1 MKPYILHLSNPA
13 VNWENVTPT
22 GSGKL
27 GLALYGR
34 VGTEQLRFNEETI
47 WSGGPMNT
55 KVEGYRE
62 ILEKTRALY
71 LADHEWEADQYA
83 TEAMKDC
90 FFRIHS
96 YEYAGEVTV
105 QLHEDD
111 ACENYRRD
119 LNLTHGVGAVC
130 YDKDGVSYRR
140 EVFCSHPAGLACA
153 RFTATAPFAA
163 RIAFRRENIDRLT
176 YQRDHL
182 TALCHTAVGSNA
194 FTLTT
199 RIVTDGNTAADALG
213 ITVADATYVILYT
226 AIATAFRHDD
236 MTSAIAAMLS
246 GSDSGW
252 DALLAEHIADFSA
265 IMERT
270 DITFDPEDDALSD
283 MPVSARLERLKN
295 DPDAED
301 ASLISLYYQFGKY
314 LLVSSSREDSLPA
327 NLQGV
332 WSEGI
337 SAPWNADY
345 HTNINLQM
353 NYWPAEEAG
362 LSESVSSLF
371 GYMNDY
377 LLPGG
382 KRVAAENYGAR
393 GMVVH
398 HISDIYGFAAAGDGI
413 WGLWPVGGAW
423 LAFHMWEHYLYTGD
437 RGFLR
442 DTAYEYIRSC
452 ALFFFDTLFDD
463 GHGGLLSGPST
474 SPENTYYVEVNG
486 EKKRVYLAVSPTMDT
501 EIIGGLLRFYAET
514 EDILAIHPEDGE
526 KAREMAAR
534 LPALR
539 VGKYGQLMEWRKDY
553 EEAEPGHRHISHAF
567 ALYPAAQITRDT
579 PELYAAIRTTLER
592 RLSSGGGHTGWSR
605 AWLINLFARLRSG
618 EDTYE
623 NIRALFTK
631 STLPNLWDTHA
642 PFQIDGNFGGTAG
655 IGEMVMQSHEGF
667 ISLLPALSE
676 KLANGS
682 FTGLRARGQKTVS
695 ASWKNGVVE
704 SISITEAGGVHTTV
718 EVPCAGV
725 YTADDGTE
733 YPTVNGRITIDSTAD
748 TVVLH
753 RA

>member
-1 MKPYILHLSNPA
+1 MNPYILHLTNPA

-27 GLALYGR
+27 GMALYGH

-47 WSGGPMNT
+47 WAGGPMNT

-62 ILEKTRALY
+62 ILDKTRALY
-71 LADHEWEADQYA
+71 LADREWEADQYA
-83 TEAMKDC
+83 NEAMKDC
-90 FFRIHS
+90 FFRIQS

-105 QLHEDD
+105 TLHEDD
-111 ACENYRRD
+111 FCENYRRD

-130 YDKDGVSYRR
+130 YDKDSVSYRR

-163 RIAFRRENIDRLT
+163 KIAFRRENIDRLT
-176 YQRDHL
+176 YQHDHL
-182 TALCHTAVGSNA
+182 TALCHTAAGDNR
-194 FTLTT
+194 FTLST
-199 RIVTDGNTAADALG
+199 RVVTNGKTAADAHG
-213 ITVADATYVILYT
+213 ITVSDATYVILYT

-246 GSDSGW
+246 KSEIGW
-252 DALLAEHIADFSA
+252 DALLHAHIADFSA

-270 DITFDPEDDALSD
+270 DIRLGDDALDD
-283 MPVSARLERLKN
+283 MPVNERLERLQN
-295 DPDAED
+295 DPDAID

-332 WSEGI
+332 WSEGLR
-337 SAPWNADY
+337 APWNSDY

-362 LSESVSSLF
+362 LSESVNALF

-382 KRVAAENYGAR
+382 KRVAVENYEAR

-423 LAFHMWEHYLYTGD
+423 LAYHMWEHYLYTED
-437 RGFLR
+437 KEFLR
-442 DTAYEYIRSC
+442 DTAYEYIRQC

-474 SPENTYYVEVNG
+474 SPENRYLVDVNG
-486 EKKRVYLAVSPTMDT
+486 EKKEVYLAVSPTMDT
-501 EIIGGLLRFYAET
+501 EIIGGLLRFYAEAA
-514 EDILAIHPEDGE
+514 DILGLHPEDA
-526 KAREMAAR
+526 KTAREMADR
-534 LPALR
+534 LPPLT

-567 ALYPAAQITRDT
+567 GLYPAAQITRDT
-579 PELYAAIRTTLER
+579 PELYAAIRTTMER
-592 RLSSGGGHTGWSR
+592 RLSAGGGHTGWSR
-605 AWLINLFARLRSG
+605 AWLINLFARLRDG
-618 EDTYE
+618 ESTYD

-655 IGEMVMQSHEGF
+655 IAEMLLQSHEGF
-667 ISLLPALSE
+667 LSLLPALSE
-676 KLANGS
+676 KLACGS
-682 FTGLRARGQKTVS
+682 FTGLRARGRRIVS
-695 ASWKNGVVE
+695 AAWENGSVTTFSV
-704 SISITEAGGVHTTV
+704 TEKGGVHTTV
-718 EVPCAGV
+718 ELPTDGV

-733 YPTVNGRITIDSTAD
+733 YPTVNGRITIDSAAD

>member
-1 MKPYILHLSNPA
+1 MNPYILHLANPA

-22 GSGKL
+22 GSGRL
-27 GLALYGR
+27 GMAVYGH
-34 VGTEQLRFNEETI
+34 VATEQLRFI
-47 WSGGPMNT
+47 WSGSPMNT

-62 ILEKTRALY
+62 ILDKTRALY

-83 TEAMKDC
+83 NEAMKDC
-90 FFRIHS
+90 FFHIQS

-105 QLHEDD
+105 ALHDDD

-119 LNLTHGVGAVC
+119 LNLTHGVAAVC

-140 EVFCSHPAGLACA
+140 EAFCSHPAGLACA

-163 RIAFRRENIDRLT
+163 KIAFRRENLDRLT

-182 TALCHTAVGSNA
+182 TALCHTAVGDNK

-199 RIVTDGNTAADALG
+199 RVVTDGRTSADAHG
-213 ITVADATYVILYT
+213 IAVSDATYVILYT
-226 AIATAFRHDD
+226 AIATAFRYDD

-246 GSDSGW
+246 KSEAGW
-252 DALLAEHIADFSA
+252 DALVQAHIADFSA

-270 DITFDPEDDALSD
+270 DIRLGDDSLDD
-283 MPVSARLERLKN
+283 MPLDKRLERLKN

-301 ASLISLYYQFGKY
+301 AALVSLYYQFGKY

-332 WSEGI
+332 WSEGLR
-337 SAPWNADY
+337 APWNSDY

-362 LSESVSSLF
+362 LTESVTSLF

-382 KRVAAENYGAR
+382 KRVAEENYGAR

-437 RGFLR
+437 KEFLR
-442 DTAYEYIRSC
+442 DTAYEYIRQC
-452 ALFFFDTLFDD
+452 ALFFFDTLFED

-474 SPENTYYVEVNG
+474 SPENRYLVDVNG
-486 EKKRVYLAVSPTMDT
+486 EKKEVYLAVSPTMDT
-501 EIIGGLLRFYAET
+501 EIIGGLLRFYAEA
-514 EDILAIHPEDGE
+514 EDILGLHPEDA
-526 KAREMAAR
+526 KTAREMADK
-534 LPALR
+534 LPPLT

-567 ALYPAAQITRDT
+567 GLYPAAQITRDT
-579 PELYAAIRTTLER
+579 PELYAAIRTTMER
-592 RLSSGGGHTGWSR
+592 RLASGGGHTGWSR
-605 AWLINLFARLRSG
+605 VWLINLFARLRDG
-618 EDTYE
+618 EGTYD

-655 IGEMVMQSHEGF
+655 IGEMVLQSHEGF
-667 ISLLPALSE
+667 LSLLPALSD
-676 KLANGS
+676 KLSSGS

-695 ASWKNGVVE
+695 AEWKNGVVE
-704 SISITEAGGVHTTV
+704 SFSVTAKGGVHTTV
-718 EVPCAGV
+718 EVPNDGV

-733 YPTVNGRITIDSTAD
+733 YPTVGGRITIDTAAD
-748 TVVLH
+748 TIVLR

>member
-1 MKPYILHLSNPA
+1 MKPYILHLANPA

-22 GSGKL
+22 GSGRL
-27 GLALYGR
+27 GMSLYGC

-62 ILEKTRALY
+62 ILEKARALY
-71 LADHEWEADQYA
+71 LADREWEADRYM

-111 ACENYRRD
+111 ACEKYRRD
-119 LNLTHGVGAVC
+119 LNLTQGIGAVC

-140 EVFCSHPAGLACA
+140 EVFCSHLAGLACA

-163 RIAFRRENIDRLT
+163 KIAFRRENIDRLT
-176 YQRDHL
+176 YQCDHL
-182 TALCHTAVGSNA
+182 TALCHTAVGANP
-194 FTLTT
+194 FTLST
-199 RIVTDGNTAADALG
+199 RIVTDGKTAADAQG
-213 ITVADATYVILYT
+213 ITVTDATYVILYT

-236 MTSAIAAMLS
+236 MASAIAAMLS
-246 GSDSGW
+246 KSECGW
-252 DALLAEHIADFSA
+252 DTLLAEHIADFSA

-270 DITFDPEDDALSD
+270 DITFDTDGTLDDI
-283 MPVSARLERLKN
+283 PVNERLERLKN

-301 ASLISLYYQFGKY
+301 ASLIALYYQFGKY
-314 LLVSSSREDSLPA
+314 LLISSSREDSLPA

-332 WSEGI
+332 WSEGLH
-337 SAPWNADY
+337 APWNSDY

-362 LSESVSSLF
+362 LSESVAS
-371 GYMNDY
+371 

-423 LAFHMWEHYLYTGD
+423 LAFHMWEHYLYTED
-437 RGFLR
+437 RDFLR
-442 DTAYEYIRSC
+442 DTAYEYIRNC
-452 ALFFFDTLFDD
+452 ALFFFDTLFED

-474 SPENTYYVEVNG
+474 SPENSYLVDVNG
-486 EKKRVYLAVSPTMDT
+486 EKKEVYLAVSPTMDT

-514 EDILAIHPEDGE
+514 EDILGIHPEDG
-526 KAREMAAR
+526 KTARKMADR
-534 LPALR
+534 LPPLTI
-539 VGKYGQLMEWRKDY
+539 GKYGQLMEWRKDY

-567 ALYPAAQITRDT
+567 GLYPAAQITRDT
-579 PELYAAIRTTLER
+579 PELYAAIRKTMER

-618 EDTYE
+618 EDTYD

-667 ISLLPALSE
+667 ISLLPALSA
-676 KLANGS
+676 KLANGC
-682 FTGLRARGQKTVS
+682 FTGLRARGQKIVS
-695 ASWKNGVVE
+695 AAWKDSVVE
-704 SISITEAGGVHTTV
+704 SFSITQAGGVHTTV
-718 EVPCAGV
+718 EVPNDGV

-733 YPTVNGRITIDSTAD
+733 YPTVGGRITIDSTAD

>member
-1 MKPYILHLSNPA
+1 MNPYILHLTNPA
-13 VNWENVTPT
+13 VNWENITPT

-27 GLALYGR
+27 GMALYGH
-34 VGTEQLRFNEETI
+34 VGAEQLRFNEETI

-55 KVEGYRE
+55 RVEGYRE

-83 TEAMKDC
+83 NEAMKDC
-90 FFRIHS
+90 FFRIQS

-105 QLHEDD
+105 ALHADD
-111 ACENYRRD
+111 VCENYRRD
-119 LNLTHGVGAVC
+119 LNLTHGIAAVC
-130 YDKDGVSYRR
+130 YEKDGISYRR
-140 EVFCSHPAGLACA
+140 EGFCSHPAGLACA

-163 RIAFRRENIDRLT
+163 KITFRRENIDRLT

-182 TALCHTAVGSNA
+182 TALCHTAAGDNK
-194 FTLTT
+194 FTLST
-199 RIVTDGNTAADALG
+199 RVVTDGKSTADAHG
-213 ITVADATYVILYT
+213 ITVSDATYVILYT

-246 GSDSGW
+246 KSEAGW
-252 DALLAEHIADFSA
+252 DALVHEHIADFSA

-270 DITFDPEDDALSD
+270 DIRLGDDALSN
-283 MPVSARLERLKN
+283 MPVNERLERLRN
-295 DPDAED
+295 DQEAVD

-332 WSEGI
+332 WSEGLQ
-337 SAPWNADY
+337 APWNADY

-362 LSESVSSLF
+362 LTESVTSLF
-371 GYMNDY
+371 DYMNDY

-423 LAFHMWEHYLYTGD
+423 LAYHMWEHYLYTED
-437 RGFLR
+437 KEFLR
-442 DTAYEYIRSC
+442 DTAYEYIRQC

-474 SPENTYYVEVNG
+474 SPENSYLVDVNG

-501 EIIGGLLRFYAET
+501 EIIGGLLRFYAEA
-514 EDILAIHPEDGE
+514 EDILGLHPEDA
-526 KAREMAAR
+526 KTAREMADR
-534 LPALR
+534 LPPLT

-567 ALYPAAQITRDT
+567 GLYPAAQITRDT
-579 PELYAAIRTTLER
+579 PELYTAIRTTMER

-605 AWLINLFARLRSG
+605 AWLISLFARLRDG
-618 EDTYE
+618 ESTYD

-631 STLPNLWDTHA
+631 STLPNLWDTHP
-642 PFQIDGNFGGTAG
+642 PFQIDGNFGGAAG
-655 IGEMVMQSHEGF
+655 IAEMLLQSHEGF
-667 ISLLPALSE
+667 LSLLPALSE
-676 KLANGS
+676 KLASGS
-682 FTGLRARGQKTVS
+682 FTGLRARGRKTVS
-695 ASWKNGVVE
+695 AAWENGCVTTFSV
-704 SISITEAGGVHTTV
+704 TEKGGVHTTV
-718 EVPCAGV
+718 ELPTDGV

-733 YPTVNGRITIDSTAD
+733 YPTVNGRITIDSAAD
-748 TVVLH
+748 TVVLR

>member
-1 MKPYILHLSNPA
+1 MKPYILHLANPA

-22 GSGKL
+22 GSGRL
-27 GLALYGR
+27 GMSLYGR
-34 VGTEQLRFNEETI
+34 VGTEQLRSNEETI

-62 ILEKTRALY
+62 ILEKTRTLY
-71 LADHEWEADQYA
+71 LADHEWEADRYA

-111 ACENYRRD
+111 TCENYRRD
-119 LNLTHGVGAVC
+119 LNLTQGIGAVC

-163 RIAFRRENIDRLT
+163 KIAYRRENIDRLT

-182 TALCHTAVGSNA
+182 TALCHTAVGANP
-194 FTLTT
+194 FTLST
-199 RIVTDGNTAADALG
+199 RIVTDGKTAADAQG
-213 ITVADATYVILYT
+213 ITVTDATYVILYT

-236 MTSAIAAMLS
+236 MASAIAAMLS
-246 GSDSGW
+246 KSECGW
-252 DALLAEHIADFSA
+252 DTLLAEHIADFSA

-270 DITFDPEDDALSD
+270 DITFDTDGTLDDI
-283 MPVSARLERLKN
+283 PVNERLERLKN

-301 ASLISLYYQFGKY
+301 ASLIALYYQFGKY
-314 LLVSSSREDSLPA
+314 LLISSSREDSLPA

-332 WSEGI
+332 WSEGLN
-337 SAPWNADY
+337 APWNSDY

-362 LSESVSSLF
+362 LSESVASLF

-423 LAFHMWEHYLYTGD
+423 LAFHMWEHYLYTED
-437 RGFLR
+437 RDFLR
-442 DTAYEYIRSC
+442 DTAYEYIRNC
-452 ALFFFDTLFDD
+452 ALFFFDTLFED

-474 SPENTYYVEVNG
+474 SPENSYLVDVNG
-486 EKKRVYLAVSPTMDT
+486 EKKEVYLAVSPTMDT
-501 EIIGGLLRFYAET
+501 EII
-514 EDILAIHPEDGE
+514 
-526 KAREMAAR
+526 
-534 LPALR
+534 
-539 VGKYGQLMEWRKDY
+539 GKYGQLMEWRKDY

-567 ALYPAAQITRDT
+567 GLYPAAQITRDT
-579 PELYAAIRTTLER
+579 PELYAAIRKTMER

-605 AWLINLFARLRSG
+605 AWLNNLIARLRSG
-618 EDTYE
+618 EDTYD

-667 ISLLPALSE
+667 ISLLPALSA
-676 KLANGS
+676 KLANGC
-682 FTGLRARGQKTVS
+682 FTGLRARGQKIVS
-695 ASWKNGVVE
+695 AAWKDSVVE
-704 SISITEAGGVHTTV
+704 SFSITQAGGVHTTV
-718 EVPCAGV
+718 EVPNDGV

-733 YPTVNGRITIDSTAD
+733 YPTVGGRITIDSTAD

>member
-1 MKPYILHLSNPA
+1 MNPYILHLSNPA

-22 GSGKL
+22 GSGRL
-27 GLALYGR
+27 GMAVYGH
-34 VGTEQLRFNEETI
+34 VATEQLRFNEETI

-62 ILEKTRALY
+62 ILDKTRALY

-83 TEAMKDC
+83 NEAMKDC
-90 FFRIHS
+90 FFRIQS

-105 QLHEDD
+105 ALHDDD

-119 LNLTHGVGAVC
+119 LNLTHGVAAVC

-140 EVFCSHPAGLACA
+140 EAFCSHPAGLACA

-163 RIAFRRENIDRLT
+163 KIAFRRENLDRLT

-182 TALCHTAVGSNA
+182 TALCHTAVGDNK

-199 RIVTDGNTAADALG
+199 RVVTDGRTSADAHG
-213 ITVADATYVILYT
+213 IAVSDATYVILYT
-226 AIATAFRHDD
+226 AIATAFRYDD

-246 GSDSGW
+246 KSEAGW
-252 DALLAEHIADFSA
+252 DALVQAHIADFSD

-270 DITFDPEDDALSD
+270 DIRLGNDSLDD
-283 MPVSARLERLKN
+283 MPVDKRLERLKN

-301 ASLISLYYQFGKY
+301 AALVSLYYQFGKY
-314 LLVSSSREDSLPA
+314 LLISSSREDSLPA

-332 WSEGI
+332 WSEGM
-337 SAPWNADY
+337 SAPWNSDY

-362 LSESVSSLF
+362 LTESVTSLF

-382 KRVAAENYGAR
+382 KRVAEENYGAR

-437 RGFLR
+437 KEFLR
-442 DTAYEYIRSC
+442 DTAYEYIRQC
-452 ALFFFDTLFDD
+452 ALFFFDTLFED

-474 SPENTYYVEVNG
+474 SPENRYLVDVNG
-486 EKKRVYLAVSPTMDT
+486 EKKEVYLAVSPTMDT
-501 EIIGGLLRFYAET
+501 EIIGGLLRFYAEA
-514 EDILAIHPEDGE
+514 EDILGLHPEDA
-526 KAREMAAR
+526 KTAREMADK
-534 LPALR
+534 LPPLT

-567 ALYPAAQITRDT
+567 GLYPAAQITRDT
-579 PELYAAIRTTLER
+579 PELYAAIRTTMER
-592 RLSSGGGHTGWSR
+592 RLASGGGHTGWSR
-605 AWLINLFARLRSG
+605 AWLINLFARLRDG
-618 EDTYE
+618 EGTYD

-655 IGEMVMQSHEGF
+655 IGEMVLQSHEGF
-667 ISLLPALSE
+667 LSLLPALSD
-676 KLANGS
+676 KLSSGS

-695 ASWKNGVVE
+695 AEWKNGVVE
-704 SISITEAGGVHTTV
+704 SFSVTAKGGVHTTV
-718 EVPCAGV
+718 EVPNDGV

-733 YPTVNGRITIDSTAD
+733 YPTVGGRITIDTAAD
-748 TVVLH
+748 TIVLR